1 MAESSTP
8 PPPEAVGEHRLAR
21 PPAVQL
27 DARRVVLVGTILWF
41 VAALA
46 LLPFWGWLGRHDH
59 HLWLWTCLAGGVL
72 GLLGYVLLS
81 KHRREGRTL

>member
-1 MAESSTP
+1 MPTPSESASK
-8 PPPEAVGEHRLAR
+8 GHLAR

-27 DARRVVLVGTILWF
+27 DARRVMLVGTIAWF
-41 VAALA
+41 LAAIV

-59 HLWLWTCLAGGVL
+59 RLWLWTCLAGGVL
-72 GLLGYVLLS
+72 GLLGYALLS